1 MLMDSGVLSGEQRGG
16 DVVDGAGVGSA
27 PEPGRGSKALW
38 YGVWWAMALVAAF
51 NALTPYGVLSGRAGI
66 AIGVLLVAFAAL
78 LFAVGEPVLRHRRDV
93 ALAWVALVLFAVGVF
108 AQRLHTIG
116 TRIDFSAYYVA
127 AHLAAEHP
135 PGELYYQATFPD
147 GRIAPSG
154 AAAGWQ
160 EVVQRYGVAKA
171 ITFVYPPFFAVL
183 LKPLAHFSYD
193 TAYRLWSALTVLLT
207 FASVWISLRLGGQ
220 RWSAELAV
228 IVAVGLFSY
237 CPFFYELVVGQVAS
251 LLLFCC
257 ALGVWLLSRE
267 RDWGSAL
274 CFAVATM
281 IKITPIL
288 AVPLLAMHRKWKWL
302 AAYGCW
308 MVILLGFSVWQTGWA
323 AHEAFW
329 HGVMPSVS
337 CGITSADNVSLV
349 AYVQELFLGFVPI
362 GRYQS
367 TLPELTCAVSKAASF
382 VVLGLGMFQFYRH
395 RRKETLVLHLVL
407 LLLLSLAISPITWIH
422 HYVIALLPFL
432 YLWCKERGG
441 GNWLLLVTVLV
452 VGTNVA
458 GYGLLLSTQSRA
470 MQLVLAAIVPC
481 LTIALVFFEV
491 SRESWAKGNCE
502 RA

>member
-93 ALAWVALVLFAVGVF
+93 ALAWVALVLFGVGVF

-183 LKPLAHFSYD
+183 LKPLAYFSYE

-257 ALGVWLLSRE
+257 ALGVWLL
-267 RDWGSAL
+267 
-274 CFAVATM
+274 
-281 IKITPIL
+281 
-288 AVPLLAMHRKWKWL
+288 
-302 AAYGCW
+302 
-308 MVILLGFSVWQTGWA
+308 
-323 AHEAFW
+323 
-329 HGVMPSVS
+329 
-337 CGITSADNVSLV
+337 
-349 AYVQELFLGFVPI
+349 
-362 GRYQS
+362 
-367 TLPELTCAVSKAASF
+367 
-382 VVLGLGMFQFYRH
+382 
-395 RRKETLVLHLVL
+395 
-407 LLLLSLAISPITWIH
+407 
-422 HYVIALLPFL
+422 
-432 YLWCKERGG
+432 
-441 GNWLLLVTVLV
+441 
-452 VGTNVA
+452 
-458 GYGLLLSTQSRA
+458 
-470 MQLVLAAIVPC
+470 
-481 LTIALVFFEV
+481 
-491 SRESWAKGNCE
+491 
-502 RA
+502 